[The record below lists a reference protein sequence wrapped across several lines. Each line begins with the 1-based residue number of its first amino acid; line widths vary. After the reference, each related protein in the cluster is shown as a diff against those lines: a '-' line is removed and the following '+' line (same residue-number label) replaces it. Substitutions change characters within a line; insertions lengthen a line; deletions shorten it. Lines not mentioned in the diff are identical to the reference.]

1 MCLLGVISSNDCTGK
16 SRGNQHGEER
26 ALFFWTGFTLE
37 LNWLFFKGSLVRG
50 LKFWSHFS
58 PFKFQSG
65 SNTFQ
70 FGPHNWVNLAP
81 KIGAKNSP
89 ISMGPN
95 WPQAS
100 TKLDPLAL
108 APFFG
113 PNPLFSFTV
122 CLEGLPLLLKENTNK
137 IQQTQCTS
145 LICYL
150 CKDHK
155 GQFFSAI

>member
-1 MCLLGVISSNDCTGK
+1 MSHLESFTHMCLLGVISSNDCTGK

-113 PNPLFSFTV
+113 PNPLFSFYSVLGGFAPSTLRKYKYNSTDPMYLV
-122 CLEGLPLLLKENTNK
+122 DLLPL
-137 IQQTQCTS
+137 
-145 LICYL
+145 
-150 CKDHK
+150 
-155 GQFFSAI
+155 

>member
-1 MCLLGVISSNDCTGK
+1 MSHLESFTHMCLLGVISSNDCTGK
-16 SRGNQHGEER
+16 SRMER
-26 ALFFWTGFTLE
+26 KEPSSSE
-37 LNWLFFKGSLVRG
+37 LASHWNWIGYFFKGSLVRG

-65 SNTFQ
+65 SSTFQ

-89 ISMGPN
+89 ISMGLN
-95 WPQAS
+95 WPQAN

-113 PNPLFSFTV
+113 PNPLFSFYSVLGGFAPST
-122 CLEGLPLLLKENTNK
+122 LRKYK
-137 IQQTQCTS
+137 
-145 LICYL
+145 
-150 CKDHK
+150 
-155 GQFFSAI
+155 